1 MKIEL
6 LKPEDAQ
13 IQVQDVTP
21 LVLLQMAMSQGA
33 DIDKLT
39 ALMGLQER
47 WEANQARK
55 AFAQAMSDFKAEPII
70 IARDKTNSQYLSK
83 YASIGSLVN
92 TVTPFL
98 SKHGLSADWSID
110 QASGIEVSCTMTHA
124 LGHSVTKSMK
134 VPLDSSGAKNPI
146 QQIKS
151 SVTYARILTFE
162 CACGLASTEANL
174 DDDGNG
180 SSGSK
185 STQMDLSEFSRH
197 MELVENATSI
207 EALQGQFKEAY
218 LAAQKYKDQGA
229 MKQIMGAKE
238 KRKKELKCE

>member
-1 MKIEL
+1 MKSEVPQIE
-6 LKPEDAQ
+6 A
-13 IQVQDVTP
+13 VTP
-21 LVLLQMAMSQGA
+21 YTGILQMAVSQGA
-33 DIDKLT
+33 DIEKLT

-92 TVTPFL
+92 TVTPVL

-110 QASGIEVSCTMTHA
+110 QSNGIEVSCTMTHA

-180 SSGSK
+180 NGGSGSP
-185 STQMDLSEFSRH
+185 QMDLSEFSRH
-197 MELVENATSI
+197 MELIESAPSV
-207 EALQGQFKEAY
+207 EALQKQFKEAY
-218 LAAQKYKDQGA
+218 LSAQKSKDQGA